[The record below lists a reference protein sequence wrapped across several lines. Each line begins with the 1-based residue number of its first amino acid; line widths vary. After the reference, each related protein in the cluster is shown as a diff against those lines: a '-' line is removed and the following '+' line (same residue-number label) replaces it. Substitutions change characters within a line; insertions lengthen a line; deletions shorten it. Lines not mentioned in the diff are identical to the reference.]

1 MPEWIMKLSHSGGQA
16 RLTIPKDLVDE
27 MGWSDVR
34 VVVLKKT
41 SPNYMCVRRFEGDE
55 KEAREDRR
63 PGHGPD
69 R

>member
-1 MPEWIMKLSHSGGQA
+1 MKLSHSGGQA

-41 SPNYMCVRRFEGDE
+41 SPKYMCVRRFESA
-55 KEAREDRR
+55 KEEAASGQRNRVGGNR
-63 PGHGPD
+63 
-69 R
+69 

>member
-1 MPEWIMKLSHSGGQA
+1 M
-16 RLTIPKDLVDE
+16 TIPKDLVDE